1 VLYIIPEEIERIE
14 YETNRYR
21 SLQVIAT
28 YEDHDQDIFTMGDFD
43 TDSLKSEESLLQTI
57 KMFCKKEPLKLSLCW
72 ISDNFKAYAKN
83 KAIKA
88 TLEKNGKYF
97 FGAWA

>member
-1 VLYIIPEEIERIE
+1 MRITGIE
-14 YETNRYR
+14 
-21 SLQVIAT
+21 LQVIAT
-28 YEDHDQDIFTMGDFD
+28 YEDHDQDIFTMGELD
-43 TDSLKSEESLLQTI
+43 TDTLKSEESLLQTI
-57 KMFCKKEPLKLSLCW
+57 KMFCKKDPVKLSLCW

-97 FGAWA
+97 FGSWAQAHDRRKGKNDYN